1 MTTVNN
7 YSGVRVTDRGTRI
20 VKSGDD
26 MDKNAF
32 LQILSAELSNLDPTG
47 NNDSTQYITQMAQFA
62 SMEQMTNLNDTMT
75 GYANNGLL
83 GKGVSLKV
91 LDSKGVAYAG
101 VVKGVTETVS
111 GTTISVLVNEN
122 GENVYK
128 DFDITDIATVL
139 DVDDYSLPTLNN
151 INGNISFLTAT
162 SFIGKDVKLSEKDD
176 KENNLTGEVLG
187 VSKENGVINLRIKLD
202 GSGEIKEYTLDKVIK
217 VDYNEI
223 DDEEIDREEGNKEE
237 DTNLPEA

>member
-7 YSGVRVTDRGTRI
+7 YSGIRATDRGTKI

-47 NNDSTQYITQMAQFA
+47 NNDSTQYVTQMAQFA
-62 SMEQMTNLNDTMT
+62 TMEQMSNLNNTMT
-75 GYANNGLL
+75 SSANNSLL
-83 GKGVSLKV
+83 GQGVSLNV

-111 GTTISVLVNEN
+111 GTVISVLVNEN

-128 DFDITDIATVL
+128 DFDIRDVATVL
-139 DVDDYSLPTLNN
+139 HVDDGSLPTLNN

-162 SFIGKDVKLSEKDD
+162 SFIGKNVKLSEKDD

-217 VDYNEI
+217 VDYNE
-223 DDEEIDREEGNKEE
+223 EIDKEELDKE

>member
-7 YSGVRVTDRGTRI
+7 YTGVRATERGTKI
-20 VKSGDD
+20 VGAGEA

-32 LQILSAELSNLDPTG
+32 LSILAAELSNLDPSG
-47 NNDSTQYITQMAQFA
+47 NNDSTQYVTQMAQFA
-62 SMEQMTNLNDTMT
+62 SMEQMANLNKTMT
-75 GYANNGLL
+75 NSAHNGLL
-83 GKGVSLKV
+83 GKGVSLNV

-101 VVKGVTETVS
+101 VVKGVTNTAS
-111 GTTISVLVNEN
+111 GTKISVLLNEN

-128 DFDITDIATVL
+128 DFDIKDIATVI

-162 SFIGKDVKLSEKDD
+162 SFIGKNVELSEKDD
-176 KENNLTGEVLG
+176 KEKNLTGEVLG
-187 VSKENGVINLRIKLD
+187 VSKDKGVVYLRIKLD
-202 GSGEIKEYTLDKVIK
+202 GTGEIKEYTLDKIVK
-217 VDYNEI
+217 VDS
-223 DDEEIDREEGNKEE
+223 KKE

>member
-7 YSGVRVTDRGTRI
+7 YTGYRATDRGTKI
-20 VKSGDD
+20 VSAGGE

-32 LQILSAELSNLDPTG
+32 LTILSAELSNLDPSG
-47 NNDSTQYITQMAQFA
+47 NNDSTQYVTQMAQFA
-62 SMEQMTNLNDTMT
+62 SMEQMTNLNNTMT

-83 GKGVSLKV
+83 GKGVSLNV

-101 VVKGVTETVS
+101 VVKGVTSTAS
-111 GTTISVLVNEN
+111 GTTISVLINEN

-128 DFDITDIATVL
+128 DFNIKDIATVI

-151 INGNISFLTAT
+151 INGNISFLTAS
-162 SFIGKDVKLSEKDD
+162 SFIGKNVELSEKDD
-176 KENNLTGEVLG
+176 KEKHLTGEVLG
-187 VSKENGVINLRIKLD
+187 VSKDNGVVNLRIKLD
-202 GSGEIKEYTLDKVIK
+202 GTGEIKEYTLDKIIK
-217 VDYNEI
+217 VNNK
-223 DDEEIDREEGNKEE
+223 EEDTVVDKEE